1 MKKTIEAG
9 VKALLAQDNTLSDQN
24 REKALA
30 ILAGRTE
37 PIQPEGLKQG
47 AVAQMISVTR
57 QTIASME
64 KRGLLHAVELWPGGP
79 KRYNRKEILGLIC
92 HSGGVK

>member
-1 MKKTIEAG
+1 MKSTIRAVESI
-9 VKALLAQDNTLSDQN
+9 LAQDNTISDQN

-30 ILAGRTE
+30 ILAERTE

-64 KRGLLHAVELWPGGP
+64 KRGLLHPMELWAGGP
-79 KRYNRKEILGLIC
+79 KRYSRTEVLGLLKA
-92 HSGGVK
+92 SGGVK